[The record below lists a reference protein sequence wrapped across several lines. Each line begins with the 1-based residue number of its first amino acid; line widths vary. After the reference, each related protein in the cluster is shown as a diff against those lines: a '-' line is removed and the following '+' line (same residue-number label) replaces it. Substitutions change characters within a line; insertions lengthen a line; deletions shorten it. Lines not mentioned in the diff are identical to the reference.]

1 MRISE
6 GEKKI
11 EKILSETIDEKFL
24 ILIKIKFNSLNSRN
38 SKQIII
44 KNSIT
49 RFIIAKIL
57 KVKQAQKNQISKTTL
72 FLLIRNNGNQNEVG
86 GHIQNAKIRKMS
98 AKNLIYYKISIKK
111 SKIKTIPL
119 NNNWEN
125 SLQTCLTRKEVLH
138 SEIIRH

>member
-1 MRISE
+1 MKGTSIYIMRISE

-57 KVKQAQKNQISKTTL
+57 KVKQAQKKSNLK
-72 FLLIRNNGNQNEVG
+72 NNIVSSHQ
-86 GHIQNAKIRKMS
+86 K
-98 AKNLIYYKISIKK
+98 
-111 SKIKTIPL
+111 
-119 NNNWEN
+119 
-125 SLQTCLTRKEVLH
+125 
-138 SEIIRH
+138 

>member
-57 KVKQAQKNQISKTTL
+57 KVKQAQKKSNLK
-72 FLLIRNNGNQNEVG
+72 NNIVSSHQ
-86 GHIQNAKIRKMS
+86 K
-98 AKNLIYYKISIKK
+98 
-111 SKIKTIPL
+111 
-119 NNNWEN
+119 
-125 SLQTCLTRKEVLH
+125 
-138 SEIIRH
+138 